1 MALKWSWA
9 FGAETPANLIT
20 MGWGVSSNPAHNA
33 ATSDASKVYTY
44 DGSPTRYSL
53 GVDPD
58 QRSNGIEIPAP
69 ASAGTTAGWVQ
80 VAILAEVA
88 GGYEN
93 SAKPV
98 IRVTGGLSGQ
108 RIEITHNGD
117 GSLNLYVD
125 GSLKETT
132 DPIDYTSWRIV
143 ALQWD
148 MSADPWKGRIYVD
161 GVAATAEYTDA
172 RAAETSASIIVGGV
186 GPDTNAISYWLAQ
199 VIVWDDY
206 ADDGAT
212 PQYVTRVDAT
222 ADGTS
227 VGTWTPST
235 GSDDFAVVGSP
246 FDAATYTEEAAPSAL
261 DRVEVVTSTLSTAL
275 GVTPSSVAA
284 VTAHT
289 YSEGQ
294 AITARAVVGDGGAG
308 ETSGTTTAIS
318 PTTTTYAYAT
328 ADTAPTSA
336 AAWTGTD
343 AVDLV
348 YEVVTV

>member
-1 MALKWSWA
+1 
-9 FGAETPANLIT
+9 

-58 QRSNGIEIPAP
+58 QRAQGIEAPAP
-69 ASAGTTAGWVQ
+69 ASAGVTAGWVQ
-80 VAILAEVA
+80 VAILSEAA
-88 GGYEN
+88 AGYETGF
-93 SAKPV
+93 KPV
-98 IRVTGGLSGQ
+98 IRVTSTGTS
-108 RIEITHNGD
+108 RYIEINHLPD
-117 GSLNLYVD
+117 GSLQLFMD
-125 GSLKETT
+125 GTNKAAT
-132 DPIDYTSWRIV
+132 DPLDFSTWKVV

-148 MSADPWKGRIYVD
+148 MSADPWKARIWVD
-161 GVAATAEYTDA
+161 GVAATAEFTDSA
-172 RAAETSASIIVGGV
+172 PAATGTSLIVGGV

-328 ADTAPTSA
+328 ATAAPTSA